1 MPRSIKTY
9 SMSDD
14 TERLDFA
21 IRDQSRIT
29 RTGQAHR
36 HEFFQMRL
44 DVAGQTH
51 HHIGADR
58 RLLSP
63 GSVSFVLPYRM
74 HRGGRREDSQFYVIN
89 FHHRFLRPEM
99 SVDPLCVESL
109 PLDRAPE
116 LAPFVFQHLIDFTL
130 DGEDLAIARDACR
143 QMMLQSERRGFFS
156 VDLIRANLL
165 RLIGTVCQRYD
176 SQLSQFAV
184 STVSPG
190 GRDALAH
197 VSRYIA
203 AHLAQQI
210 SLADVAAAA
219 DVSPSQ
225 VTRLLKRE
233 TGKTFMQLVTERR
246 LQKAQEL
253 LANTTMRIGDI
264 AEASGFEDNAYFA
277 RRFRQFFRLSPRAY
291 RSTLTRS

>member
-1 MPRSIKTY
+1 MSRSIKTY
-9 SMSDD
+9 SMSED
-14 TERLDFA
+14 TERLGFA

-44 DVAGQTH
+44 DVTGETR
-51 HHIGADR
+51 HHIGSDR

-74 HRGGRREDSQFYVIN
+74 HRGGRRGDSQFYVIN

-99 SVDPLCVESL
+99 NIDPLCVESL

-116 LAPFVFQHLIDFTL
+116 LAPFVFQHHIDFTL
-130 DGEDLAIARDACR
+130 DGADLTTARDACR
-143 QMMLQSERRGFFS
+143 QMMAQSERRGLFS
-156 VDLIRANLL
+156 ADLIRANLL
-165 RLIGTVCQRYD
+165 RLIGTVCQRYE
-176 SQLSQFAV
+176 SELSHFAV
-184 STVSPG
+184 SAVSPSG
-190 GRDALAH
+190 DGALVQ
-197 VSRYIA
+197 VSRYIT

-210 SLADVAAAA
+210 SLADVASAA
-219 DVSPSQ
+219 DVSPTK

-233 TGKTFMQLVTERR
+233 TGKTFMQLLTERR
-246 LQKAQEL
+246 LSKAQEL

-277 RRFRQFFRLSPRAY
+277 RRFRQFFRLSPRDY
-291 RSTLTRS
+291 RSSSARN